1 MRLRI
6 VLITIFIISILSGCG
21 SHSRTW
27 NTPWLKES
35 ARYEPPPEL
44 LKEENVSL
52 DDIKES
58 QKYPIDLST
67 VIRLAGAQ
75 PLELA
80 LVREKVHDAYAKVI
94 LSREKFIP
102 NVSPEI
108 EFFRHEEEIQS
119 TAGRFFEVDK
129 QFMFPRGSVNLEL
142 DPGDAIFSALAAQQ
156 RYHASKATLEATT
169 RNTILS
175 AAITYFDLLQSQAE
189 VEIAEEAQRISE
201 TLVREIG
208 TAVRLGRGFKGD
220 VLRAKAQL
228 ASNRLSLTKTKE
240 ALRITSVNLATV
252 LRLDPK
258 IELYPVDRIVI
269 PIHLV
274 PKEKTLEELIQ
285 SAIDQRP
292 ELKGAS
298 ALLDATKTEKAAS
311 IWGPMIPSV
320 QADIR
325 VGGFGETLN
334 DLKSTERY
342 NFLLGWTVG
351 SGGLLYKGR
360 RELADARYRST
371 EIKLAKLQQDI
382 IQQVI
387 VAHTQVNAKQ
397 EQITIAEQGVKDAEE
412 SLKLNEARLK
422 LGVGLP
428 LEVLQAEKALIQ
440 SRKDYVSS
448 IIDYDK
454 AQYKL
459 FVSIGNKP

>member
-1 MRLRI
+1 MHLYTA
-6 VLITIFIISILSGCG
+6 LITIFIISILSGCG

-27 NTPWLKES
+27 ETPWLKES
-35 ARYEPPPEL
+35 AGYLPSDEL
-44 LKEENVSL
+44 LREENVSL

-58 QKYPIDLST
+58 QKYPIDLAT
-67 VIRLAGAQ
+67 VLRLAGAQ

-102 NVSPEI
+102 DISPEI
-108 EFFRHEEEIQS
+108 EFFRHEGEIQA
-119 TAGRFFEVDK
+119 TEGIFFEVDK
-129 QFMFPRGSVNLEL
+129 QYYFPKAKMNLEL
-142 DPGDAIFSALAAQQ
+142 SPGDAIFSALAAQQ
-156 RYHASKATLEATT
+156 RYRASKATLEVAT
-169 RNTILS
+169 RNIVLE
-175 AAITYFDLLQSQAE
+175 AAIAYFDLLQSQAE
-189 VEIAEEAQRISE
+189 VEIAEEAQKISE

-228 ASNRLSLTKTKE
+228 ASDRLSLSKAKE
-240 ALRITSVNLATV
+240 TLRITSVNLATV

-258 IELYPVDRIVI
+258 IELYPVDRIVT
-269 PIHLV
+269 PIYLV

-285 SAIDQRP
+285 SAIERRP
-292 ELKGAS
+292 ELKEAL
-298 ALLDATKTEKAAS
+298 ALLDANKKEKAAS

-320 QADIR
+320 QTDIR
-325 VGGFGETLN
+325 AGSFGETLGS
-334 DLKSTERY
+334 LKSTEEY
-342 NFLLGWTVG
+342 NFSLGWKVG
-351 SGGLLYKGR
+351 SGGLFYRGR

-371 EIKLAKLQQDI
+371 EIKLAKQQQDV
-382 IQQVI
+382 IQEVI
-387 VAHTQVNAKQ
+387 VAHTQVNAKK
-397 EQITIAEQGVKDAEE
+397 EQIAIAEQGVKDAEE

-448 IIDYDK
+448 IIDYNK